1 MTAQSLLGTLHH
13 AIWLDQLERCRLSK
27 NSVELADA
35 LKRAEFYINQLL
47 EGGQIQA
54 AQVSQ
59 LKAIAHMANTNS
71 FTEQSALTANLSEK
85 S

>member
-1 MTAQSLLGTLHH
+1 VTATSVLGTLHH
-13 AIWLDQLERCRLSK
+13 AIWLDQLERCRLSR
-27 NSVELADA
+27 NAVELADA
-35 LKRAEFYINQLL
+35 LMSVELYINQLL

-59 LKAIAHMANTNS
+59 LRDIAHLANTKR
-71 FTEQSALTANLSEK
+71 SARTNTLSEK